1 MRLFLPLNMAGR
13 NGRCQ
18 FNVLM
23 MDRLRLKP
31 TLAKVFQEFCE
42 SALKA
47 SLHQFVSPK
56 PQLRTAP
63 CLPSAPSPCSMVM
76 TLLGGSFVLTELL
89 TTVERVL
96 VRVGGQLSA
105 QRTTSSSIL
114 CGPVFEK
121 KNVIQLSVA
130 PVVNIKPWLS

>member
-1 MRLFLPLNMAGR
+1 
-13 NGRCQ
+13 
-18 FNVLM
+18 M

-31 TLAKVFQEFCE
+31 TLSAAWALIFQGFCE
-42 SALKA
+42 SALKT
-47 SLHQFVSPK
+47 SLHQFVFPK
-56 PQLRTAP
+56 PQLSTAP
-63 CLPSAPSPCSMVM
+63 CLPSA
-76 TLLGGSFVLTELL
+76 FVLTEVL

-96 VRVGGQLSA
+96 VHVGGRLSA
-105 QRTTSSSIL
+105 QRTTSCSIL